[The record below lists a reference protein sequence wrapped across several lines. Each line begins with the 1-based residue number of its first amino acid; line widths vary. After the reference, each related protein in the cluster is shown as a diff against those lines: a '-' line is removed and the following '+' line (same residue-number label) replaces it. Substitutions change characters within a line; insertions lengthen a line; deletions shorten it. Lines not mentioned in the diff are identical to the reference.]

1 LRCASIFCHHTQSNS
16 SKALAPSHY
25 EARIVKINVDNCP
38 FLVTRLGIQVLPCV
52 LAFIDGVGVDRI
64 VGFEGLGR
72 SPDHFKTRE
81 LEARLINHG
90 VFARN
95 KVTDEDEK
103 RRLQKSKV
111 RQDEEE
117 EEDWED

>member
-1 LRCASIFCHHTQSNS
+1 M
-16 SKALAPSHY
+16 
-25 EARIVKINVDNCP
+25 KINVDNCP
-38 FLVTRLGIQVLPCV
+38 FLVTKLGIQVLPCV

-72 SPDHFKTRE
+72 SPDNFASRD
-81 LEARLINHG
+81 LEVRLIRAE

-95 KVTDEDEK
+95 KVTDEDERK
-103 RRLQKSKV
+103 RLQKSKA
-111 RQDEEE
+111 RRDEEE